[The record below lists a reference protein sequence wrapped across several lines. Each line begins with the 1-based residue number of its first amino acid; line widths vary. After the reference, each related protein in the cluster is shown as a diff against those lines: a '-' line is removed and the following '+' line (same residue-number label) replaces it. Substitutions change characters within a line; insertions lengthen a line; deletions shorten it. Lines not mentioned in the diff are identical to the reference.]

1 MNDFVPKFMLRLNV
15 LLFLIHI
22 IKKDRSK
29 GEGKAMAHID
39 WKRTAAI
46 TVTVAGAVALLYMV
60 GRYAVTLFLPF
71 FIAFILALLTRP
83 IVVWMGRRTRCPVKV
98 LSALVTLLTLFTVG
112 ALLYLLCSRLLI
124 EIQNLFLFLIEDS
137 ADPNGKIARVVM
149 VVKEFF
155 ERIPFI
161 DRLRSADFL
170 QYFIGDAN
178 EFLAEQL
185 RTALSHL
192 SEGVTS
198 LAASLLRGLPSL
210 LLFFLVTV
218 ISCFYFSVEFETV
231 SRTLTRLVPA
241 RLRDKLPAWRER
253 AGGGLRRYLR
263 AYFLLFLLTFV
274 ELLVGFLA
282 LRVEYVFL
290 LAFLTAVLDIL
301 PVLGVGTVLIPFAL
315 FSFVTGNVFQGVGL
329 LILYG
334 LITVIRQIAEPH
346 LVGKSLGLHP
356 ILMLVSFYAGWKL
369 FGVAGVFLGPALALL
384 IKAFFEQSARPE
396 DR

>member
-1 MNDFVPKFMLRLNV
+1 
-15 LLFLIHI
+15 
-22 IKKDRSK
+22 
-29 GEGKAMAHID
+29 MAHID

>member
-253 AGGGLRRYLR
+253 AGGGLRR
-263 AYFLLFLLTFV
+263 
-274 ELLVGFLA
+274 
-282 LRVEYVFL
+282 
-290 LAFLTAVLDIL
+290 
-301 PVLGVGTVLIPFAL
+301 
-315 FSFVTGNVFQGVGL
+315 
-329 LILYG
+329 
-334 LITVIRQIAEPH
+334 
-346 LVGKSLGLHP
+346 
-356 ILMLVSFYAGWKL
+356 
-369 FGVAGVFLGPALALL
+369 
-384 IKAFFEQSARPE
+384 
-396 DR
+396 